1 MLATLEE
8 GLRDSGRL
16 LAFFALVLGLAFLAL
31 VLGLA
36 LLALVLEPA
45 FLALVFGLA
54 FLALVRLLVVLLA
67 ERRRGGFSVAG
78 AGAGCAGV
86 RPSPIFLANWAR
98 CSE

>member
-45 FLALVFGLA
+45 FLALV
-54 FLALVRLLVVLLA
+54 RLLVVLLA

-86 RPSPIFLANWAR
+86 RPSPIFLANWDR
-98 CSE
+98 RSE